1 MKNKEVY
8 LDYAATTPVDSKIL
22 KAMRPYFT
30 DKFANPSALYK
41 IGVEAKTAIE
51 DSRSKIAN
59 YLETQPDTCFFTG
72 SATEA
77 NNMALLGAARNYK
90 DKGNHIISLKTEH
103 SSVIKPLQKL
113 EDEGF
118 NVTYLNVDES
128 GFFDMQELK
137 DAITEDTILVSVMYV
152 NNEIGTIQPVA
163 DIGREILKWKKENST
178 KFPLFHS
185 DACQATNYLNLDVR
199 KLHVDLMTLNA
210 SKIYGP
216 KGIGLLYK
224 DRDIELES
232 IVYGGGQE
240 NGLRSGTENVPAII
254 GFSEAVEQVQKSK
267 EEESERLYELQQYF
281 YEQLKDTF
289 GNEIELNGPDIDK
302 EKRVV
307 NNLNV
312 TFKGIEGEKLLL
324 YLDAQEIYCATGSAC
339 STNEFQNVSD
349 VVEIIGGN
357 SEESIRFSFGKE
369 TNKRRVD
376 YVVKILKKIL
386 NRIK

>member
-1 MKNKEVY
+1 MENKEVY
-8 LDYAATTPVDSKIL
+8 LDHAATTPVDPKIL
-22 KAMRPYFT
+22 KAMCPYFT
-30 DKFANPSALYK
+30 DKFANPSALYQT
-41 IGVEAKTAIE
+41 GVEAKTAIE
-51 DSRSKIAN
+51 DARSKIAS
-59 YLETQPDTCFFTG
+59 YLETQSDTCFFTG

-77 NNMALLGAARNYK
+77 NNIALLGAARNYK
-90 DKGNHIISLKTEH
+90 DQGKHIISLRTEH

-118 NVTYLNVDES
+118 NITYLNVDES

-137 DAITEDTILVSVMYV
+137 DAITEDTILVSIMYV
-152 NNEIGTIQPVA
+152 NNEIGTIQPIA

-224 DRDIELES
+224 DRDIELEP

-240 NGLRSGTENVPAII
+240 DGLRSGTENVPAIV
-254 GFSEAVEQVQKSK
+254 GFSKAVEQVQESRG
-267 EEESERLYELQQYF
+267 EESERLYELQQYF

-289 GNEIELNGPDIDK
+289 GNEIELNGSDIDK

-324 YLDAQEIYCATGSAC
+324 YLDAHGIYCATGSAC
-339 STNEFQNVSD
+339 STNESQNVSD

-357 SEESIRFSFGKE
+357 SEESIRFSMGRD
-369 TNKRRVD
+369 TNQNDID
-376 YVVKILKKIL
+376 YTVKKIEEIL
-386 NRIK
+386 EKIN